1 MPLSA
6 ADVRGTTFVTTRMR
20 AGYNM
25 DEVDAFLDIVEAD
38 IAQYADDVQRLRD
51 SEAVLRAQCDQLQS
65 RLAAAEVRLSRQP
78 EVTRVAPAEELPAPA
93 DVSQIV
99 AGDAEAETVIAIAE
113 RTADEIVRF
122 AESRAEAIRGSVRTM
137 LNEQLGRVDRP

>member
-6 ADVRGTTFVTTRMR
+6 ADVRGTTFATTRMR
-20 AGYNM
+20 SGYNM

-38 IAQYADDVQRLRD
+38 VAQYADELQRLRD
-51 SEAVLRAQCDQLQS
+51 SEAVLRTQCDQLQS
-65 RLAAAEVRLSRQP
+65 RLIAAEERASRHVDSPVVP
-78 EVTRVAPAEELPAPA
+78 EVQPPA
-93 DVSQIV
+93 DVSEIV

-122 AESRAEAIRGSVRTM
+122 AESRADAVRTSVRTM
-137 LNEQLGRVDRP
+137 LNEQLARVDKP

>member
-1 MPLSA
+1 
-6 ADVRGTTFVTTRMR
+6 MR

-38 IAQYADDVQRLRD
+38 IAQYADDLQRLRD
-51 SEAVLRAQCDQLQS
+51 SEAVLRTQCDQLQS

-78 EVTRVAPAEELPAPA
+78 EVAAVAPAVEVPEPP

-113 RTADEIVRF
+113 RTADEIIRF